1 MISHEIELS
10 SLRKNSLSSEGGGG
24 KKRMKVKMKKE
35 REEGEEKREG
45 SQEKKIS
52 SGLFPSGIV
61 PWQNIHRAG
70 VCMG

>member
-1 MISHEIELS
+1 
-10 SLRKNSLSSEGGGG
+10 
-24 KKRMKVKMKKE
+24 MKVKMKKE

>member
-1 MISHEIELS
+1 
-10 SLRKNSLSSEGGGG
+10 
-24 KKRMKVKMKKE
+24 MKVKMKKE
-35 REEGEEKREG
+35 REEEEKREG

-61 PWQNIHRAG
+61 PWQNIHRAV